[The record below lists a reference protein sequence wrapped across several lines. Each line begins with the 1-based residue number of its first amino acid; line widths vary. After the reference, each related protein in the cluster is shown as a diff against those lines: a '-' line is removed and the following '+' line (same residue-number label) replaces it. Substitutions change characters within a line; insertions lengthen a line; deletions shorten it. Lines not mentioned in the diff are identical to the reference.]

1 MMRSIGNSSEANVP
15 QKVGGATLNLV
26 KIQTGTV
33 PTKSNLKALDGN
45 TSKKEATGEPSRS
58 DNPRKSLGTEDAKPT
73 KQPATSKDRR
83 ATKDR
88 EASVEG
94 ESMTVEELDVKI
106 AEYERQIRRMKNTRD
121 KLKKNTKMLSRQK
134 NEKLDE
140 LKVQINDLSNRVQNL
155 EIIKDRKI
163 PAHEKLDKATIFYK
177 HFMKLMYSEQLEE
190 TAKERLKEDKDLL
203 KEIGDGIDRIG
214 LFANRTFKA
223 KRFTKD
229 DDGPVEHLRI
239 FVKYY
244 AVFLNSYQGLPLE
257 IQKQFRKVFN
267 ELF

>member
-1 MMRSIGNSSEANVP
+1 M
-15 QKVGGATLNLV
+15 NLV

-140 LKVQINDLSNRVQNL
+140 LKV
-155 EIIKDRKI
+155 
-163 PAHEKLDKATIFYK
+163 
-177 HFMKLMYSEQLEE
+177 
-190 TAKERLKEDKDLL
+190 
-203 KEIGDGIDRIG
+203 
-214 LFANRTFKA
+214 
-223 KRFTKD
+223 
-229 DDGPVEHLRI
+229 
-239 FVKYY
+239 
-244 AVFLNSYQGLPLE
+244 
-257 IQKQFRKVFN
+257 
-267 ELF
+267 